1 MRRQSSFRRKLYTWL
16 GVLGIAF
23 FGSRW
28 LLRSA
33 YASEQVVARLT
44 AAVGAP
50 VQFEDLDLGFT
61 GSSVSGLV
69 VQERDGANG
78 AAPWLTIGSVDVD
91 LSLWQ
96 LFRGTFDAG
105 AVTLRDVR
113 VVLRFDRDGKL
124 LTRIPEPPPGDG
136 GSLPLVRV
144 ADGAFT
150 IRRDGR
156 PDETF
161 RNIALEFRGDGP
173 QLQMQGSVNDPDWG
187 PWTIL
192 GNKASASAPLAFNL
206 RTKKPVHVT
215 PDLLKRTPF
224 VAATVWDHVTCE
236 GDTPCELALQFNVAP
251 PMNYRVTLEPR
262 NTRVY
267 VRSIDL
273 RSSEASGK
281 VVVADDVLT
290 LENVR
295 GHAAGG
301 ELKLRSIMDFRGLDT
316 IMKFTIE
323 AGLLNLTELPTAWG
337 VPALKGELNGKAD
350 LEVTSKNGR
359 SIIRGAGEGI
369 VRIFPLLRAIKV
381 QLVADGQKLRF
392 HLGRE

>member
-1 MRRQSSFRRKLYTWL
+1 
-16 GVLGIAF
+16 
-23 FGSRW
+23 
-28 LLRSA
+28 
-33 YASEQVVARLT
+33 
-44 AAVGAP
+44 
-50 VQFEDLDLGFT
+50 
-61 GSSVSGLV
+61 
-69 VQERDGANG
+69 
-78 AAPWLTIGSVDVD
+78 VDVD

-96 LFRGTFDAG
+96 LLRGALNEG
-105 AVTLRDVR
+105 AVTMRDVR

-124 LTRIPEPPPGDG
+124 LTRIPEPPSGESRP
-136 GSLPLVRV
+136 LPVVRV

-161 RNIALEFRGDGP
+161 RNIALELQGDGP
-173 QLQMQGSVNDPDWG
+173 QLQMHGSVNDPDWG
-187 PWTIL
+187 PWAVL

-206 RTKKPVHVT
+206 KTKRPVHVT
-215 PDLLKRTPF
+215 PDLLRRTPF
-224 VAATVWDHVTCE
+224 VTSTVWDNVTCE
-236 GDTPCELALQFNVAP
+236 GDTPCELALQFNESS

-262 NTRVY
+262 NTKVY
-267 VRSIDL
+267 VRAIDL

-281 VVVADDVLT
+281 VVVADDILT

-316 IMKFTIE
+316 IMKFTVE
-323 AGLLNLTELPTAWG
+323 AGLLNLMELPHAWG
-337 VPALKGELNGKAD
+337 APALKGELNGKAD

-359 SIIRGAGEGI
+359 SIVRGAGEGV

-381 QLVADGQKLRF
+381 QLVSDGQRLRF